1 MQLRNRVAKNSVDI
15 PEVRKRSY
23 AKKKFIS
30 IMNEINFNL
39 AKHLK
44 DSSSSTRTFKICIN
58 STFANYLLK
67 EYGVKQ
73 RYLKCQQFLRDH
85 PVEKSNQVDKNNRY
99 FIDETTFSIK
109 ICNKRSRVING
120 INGHKKFAG
129 YQSLAIKFTR
139 KVEHKF
145 DEAAKNILKNFYS
158 KN

>member
-73 RYLKCQQFLRDH
+73 RYLLYSQDINHWPLNLQ
-85 PVEKSNQVDKNNRY
+85 EKWSTNLTKPL
-99 FIDETTFSIK
+99 K
-109 ICNKRSRVING
+109 I
-120 INGHKKFAG
+120 F
-129 YQSLAIKFTR
+129 
-139 KVEHKF
+139 
-145 DEAAKNILKNFYS
+145 
-158 KN
+158 